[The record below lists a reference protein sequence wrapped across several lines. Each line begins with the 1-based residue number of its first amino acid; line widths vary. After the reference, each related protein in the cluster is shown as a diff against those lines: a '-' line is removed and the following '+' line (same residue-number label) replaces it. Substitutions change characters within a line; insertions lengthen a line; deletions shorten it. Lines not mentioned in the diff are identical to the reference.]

1 MMAQLQT
8 APALGVP
15 VPQFEL
21 PATDGKTYSL
31 ADVAGEN
38 GTVLA
43 VICNHCPYVK
53 AVVGRMVEDAQALAK
68 EGIGFAAICS
78 NDSVSHPADSFDNM
92 KVFAE
97 QHGFPFPYLHDES
110 QALARALDAA
120 CTPEFFGISPDGTI
134 EYHGRLDEGRK
145 DPPPPNAKRELVEAM
160 RMIAK
165 TGKGPA
171 EQFSSVGC
179 SVKWRQ

>member
-1 MMAQLQT
+1 MADLQT

-15 VPQFEL
+15 APQFAL

-31 ADVAGEN
+31 ADIAGEN

-53 AVVGRMVEDAQALAK
+53 AVVDRMVEAAETLAK

-78 NDSVSHPADSFDNM
+78 NDSVSHPGDSFDNM
-92 KVFAE
+92 KLFAE
-97 QHGFPFPYLHDES
+97 ERGFSFPYLHDES
-110 QALARALDAA
+110 QEIARALDAA
-120 CTPEFFGISPDGTI
+120 CTPEFFGISREGTI

-145 DPPPPNAKRELVEAM
+145 DPPPPNAKPELIEAM

-165 TGKGPA
+165 TGKGPQ

-179 SVKWRQ
+179 SVKWKQ